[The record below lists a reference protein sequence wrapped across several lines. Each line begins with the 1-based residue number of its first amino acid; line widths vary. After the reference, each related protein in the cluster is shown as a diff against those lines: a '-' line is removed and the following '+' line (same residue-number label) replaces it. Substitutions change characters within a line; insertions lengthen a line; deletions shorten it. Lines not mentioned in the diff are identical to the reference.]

1 MHFGNRS
8 SRRSVN
14 DAACSSELQA
24 ATESTRTPAVRYG
37 LNAKTVAKRRKC
49 ATTADRPMG
58 PGKPKSTVLIEI
70 EEAIVVEFRP
80 PHLAPAR

>member
-1 MHFGNRS
+1 MATGLHG
-8 SRRSVN
+8 
-14 DAACSSELQA
+14 AARTTPRVRAELQA
-24 ATESTRTPAVRYG
+24 SQESTRALAARYG
-37 LNAKTVAKRRKC
+37 LNAKTVAKCRKR

-58 PGKPKSTVLIEI
+58 PGKPKSTVLTEI